1 MQLLPNKLYLAMNTA
16 FFIAYNGSEES
27 PVPGSAII
35 NYCGLNTRGLE
46 TILQKLAHAK
56 LVTSIK
62 GAKGGYY
69 MPQPEKTTLRDIVK
83 TFIKTPVPDK
93 HDFAGYSAIL
103 NENLKTAHRQ
113 WLESLG
119 TVTFKQ
125 LCLNAKDAKL
135 TLLKPSV
142 LSFSI

>member
-1 MQLLPNKLYLAMNTA
+1 MKKTPL
-16 FFIAYNGSEES
+16 
-27 PVPGSAII
+27 PGSAIVA
-35 NYCGLNTRGLE
+35 YCDLNKRALE
-46 TILQKLAHAK
+46 PVLQKLANAK

-69 MPQPEKTTLRDIVK
+69 MPCPEKTTLRDIAE
-83 TFIKTPVPDK
+83 TFIKTPVPEK
-93 HDFAGYSAIL
+93 HDFAGYNTIL
-103 NENLKTAHRQ
+103 NESLETAHSQ

-119 TVTFKQ
+119 KLTFKH